1 MIKFIKE
8 NYCDIEAYPLPRI
21 VGVSPSKIR
30 LIINKD
36 LDKLLKKQKKIMVKN
51 LLFFYWILIIET
63 LCISAGKDNLKPPI
77 YRRGFIIIKVFL
89 KNAFEL
95 QLRIQV
101 ATI

>member
-1 MIKFIKE
+1 MARREKRVTIT
-8 NYCDIEAYPLPRI
+8 
-21 VGVSPSKIR
+21 G
-30 LIINKD
+30 
-36 LDKLLKKQKKIMVKN
+36 
-51 LLFFYWILIIET
+51 T

-95 QLRIQV
+95 QFHIQV